1 LVASLSPVAN
11 SSAAGATRIGVKD
24 RVDA

>member
-11 SSAAGATRIGVKD
+11 SSAAGATHIGIKD